1 MRIQQC
7 IGLILLLL
15 FPLPAIGLAEATEP
29 SFKLADIA
37 DEFPSRGFEVEIA
50 FWKQM
55 FVEYRETQV
64 VFHDQRDLRVIYQVA
79 EFSRGVRDD
88 KEESERQRSIL
99 EKKKEGVRKLLLAL
113 SRHEPRSQQE
123 SRMVTLLEELGH
135 KPTASLYRRL
145 ARDLRYQ
152 RGLRE
157 PFAEGITRSG
167 RYLEAIH
174 EILRE
179 EEVPAELALLPHVES
194 AFQWAAVS
202 KAGAVGMWQFVKGTA
217 RSYMTVNRY
226 VDQRLDP
233 LESTRAAARLL
244 RDNYEALK
252 TWPLAITA
260 YNYGRSGMMRA
271 KKLHGAHM
279 LLIARDYKS
288 RRFGFASR
296 NFYPEFLAA
305 TEVVK
310 NQHLYFSDLA
320 LSPGLEYAL
329 LVLPKSYRVAVF
341 EQVDGLD
348 RTTLKEYNPFLTSLV
363 WKEGVLPAGV
373 DLRLP
378 PATLVAVREALSK
391 ARPVT
396 SSFEV
401 ASDGVMIYRVR
412 GGDTV
417 GKIAA
422 RFGSSI
428 GAIRRSNGLSD
439 ANLIVPGQRLRIP

>member
-1 MRIQQC
+1 M
-7 IGLILLLL
+7 
-15 FPLPAIGLAEATEP
+15 
-29 SFKLADIA
+29 
-37 DEFPSRGFEVEIA
+37 EIA
-50 FWKQM
+50 FWKKM
-55 FVEYRETQV
+55 FSEYRETQV
-64 VFHDQRDLRVIYQVA
+64 VFHDRGDLRVVYKVA
-79 EFSRGVRDD
+79 EFSRGARDD
-88 KEESERQRSIL
+88 KQETERQSTIL
-99 EKKKEGVRKLLLAL
+99 EEKKQHFRKLLLAL
-113 SRHEPRSQQE
+113 SRREPRSE
-123 SRMVTLLEELGH
+123 KENRIVTLLEELGH
-135 KPTASLYRRL
+135 KPTASLYLRL

-157 PFAEGITRSG
+157 QFAEGITRSG
-167 RYLEAIH
+167 QYLEAIH

-179 EEVPAELALLPHVES
+179 EGVPAELALLPHVES
-194 AFQWAAVS
+194 AFQSSAVS
-202 KAGAVGMWQFVKGTA
+202 KAGAVGIWQFVKGTA

-226 VDQRLDP
+226 VDQRFDP
-233 LESTRAAARLL
+233 LASTRAAARLL
-244 RDNYEALK
+244 RDNYEALG

-271 KKLHGAHM
+271 KKRHGADM
-279 LLIARDYKS
+279 LLIARNYKS

-305 TEVVK
+305 AEIVR
-310 NQHLYFSDLA
+310 NRHLYFSDLT
-320 LSPGLEYAL
+320 LSPSLEYEL
-329 LVLPKSYRVAVF
+329 LILPKSYRVTVF

-348 RTTLKEYNPFLTSLV
+348 RTLLKECNPFLTSLV

-378 PATLVAVREALSK
+378 PTTLEAVREALSK
-391 ARPVT
+391 AQPVT
-396 SSFEV
+396 SSFEL

-428 GAIRRSNGLSD
+428 GAIQRSNGLGN
-439 ANLIVPGQRLRIP
+439 ANLIVPGQRLRIPCLSPAFATSQPSTDPANTDSTGSGSSSAASATTRDNACASS